1 MSYCVASDIRA
12 ILSTTL
18 TDSQITSIIEESDA
32 WIDRV
37 LGVQSAT
44 DKLIRKLSKL
54 LTAREIKTQQ
64 PTSISLGEYG
74 EKHEPDQV
82 WAEEIDRITRLYR
95 SGKVVSTPY
104 EHIDE
109 NDRYQEDLRK

>member
-1 MSYCVASDIRA
+1 LSYCVASDIRA

>member
-54 LTAREIKTQQ
+54 LTAQEIKTQQ
-64 PTSISLGEYG
+64 PINVTLGEY
-74 EKHEPDQV
+74 EERRDPNQV
-82 WAEEIDRITRLYR
+82 WVEEIDRITKLYR
-95 SGKVVSTPY
+95 NGKVVSTPY
-104 EHIDE
+104 EQIDE
-109 NDRYQEDLRK
+109 DDRYQEDLRK